1 MIIIYQVDPR
11 REAQRKARGA
21 AREKMRLEMWA
32 RKQAMGAVVPVPPRR
47 RREVETTMLLAE
59 KEREREGRR
68 VCTRRNS
75 LVEARCLSLDFFKG
89 ARALYDQ
96 SYGG

>member
-32 RKQAMGAVVPVPPRR
+32 RKQAMGGGGTGAAATTAGGGDDDVV
-47 RREVETTMLLAE
+47 
-59 KEREREGRR
+59 
-68 VCTRRNS
+68 S
-75 LVEARCLSLDFFKG
+75 
-89 ARALYDQ
+89 
-96 SYGG
+96 